1 MIKCDKGIIEMK
13 GTPAVLT
20 AELGVITREVYR
32 SMISAGF
39 SENFAKKK
47 IEEAQKNALL
57 TDEEFEKEMEKT
69 LNEKAEKL
77 ADMILKS
84 MGIWR

>member
-32 SMISAGF
+32 SMISAGLP
-39 SENFAKKK
+39 EDFAKKK
-47 IEEAQKNALL
+47 NRGS
-57 TDEEFEKEMEKT
+57 TEKCS
-69 LNEKAEKL
+69 
-77 ADMILKS
+77 AD
-84 MGIWR
+84 R